1 MLANH
6 RRLTVHLL
14 SEVISSLQALLKMEG
29 DIPVVIE
36 DEDGALCGI
45 DVAFNEDDDAVHPH
59 IVLSYEPSEVLD
71 DTIQKEDSDEED
83 EDEE

>member
-6 RRLTVHLL
+6 RRPTVHLL
-14 SEVISSLQALLKMEG
+14 SEVISSLQALLKIEG

-71 DTIQKEDSDEED
+71 DTIQKDEGDGEED
-83 EDEE
+83 EE